1 MPTLITTKKQLKEL
15 DSNQYNNSSFVFDDS
30 GNIYSVEEFLKF
42 ENSHVYNDYD
52 NQNYYYAI
60 HWEGEPLNTEN
71 GEVIQ
76 PAY

>member
-1 MPTLITTKKQLKEL
+1 MHTLITTKKQLKEL

-52 NQNYYYAI
+52 NQNYYYVI
-60 HWEGEPLNTEN
+60 HWKGEPIHTEN

>member
-30 GNIYSVEEFLKF
+30 GNIYSVEEFFKF

-60 HWEGEPLNTEN
+60 HWEGEPLHTES
-71 GEVIQ
+71 GEIIEA
-76 PAY
+76 AY

>member
-1 MPTLITTKKQLKEL
+1 MHTLITTKKQLKEL

-30 GNIYSVEEFLKF
+30 GNIYSVSDFLEFR
-42 ENSHVYNDYD
+42 EMYD
-52 NQNYYYAI
+52 HGQNFYYSI
-60 HWEGEPLNTEN
+60 HWEGEPMYTES